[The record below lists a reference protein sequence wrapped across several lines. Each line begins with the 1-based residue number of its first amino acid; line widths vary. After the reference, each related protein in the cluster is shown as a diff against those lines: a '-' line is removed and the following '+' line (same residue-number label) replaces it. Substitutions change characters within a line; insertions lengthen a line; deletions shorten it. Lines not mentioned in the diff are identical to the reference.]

1 MKKLKILINV
11 YACSPTRG
19 SEPGMGWNWCIH
31 LAKYCDLH
39 IITEEEF
46 RTQIEE
52 TIISLSQKDNIT
64 FYYNPVSEK
73 IRHMARNQGDWR
85 FYYYYKKWQKE
96 TLKIAKMIVSLH
108 DIDIL
113 HQLNMIGF
121 REPGYLWKIEKI
133 PFIWGPIGGL
143 KQFPIKYLKGASN
156 KTILFNRLKNTINIL
171 QLKYDNRVNKAFKRA
186 NLLISSIPD
195 SQIAIKK
202 HKKLDSILIPET
214 GTFVSDDVSTNKF
227 FSDNLEVIWVG
238 KFDFRKQLSLAISAL
253 AATYNKKIILNIY
266 GEGSKNQ
273 IEHLEQLAIDLNI
286 SNQIVWHGN
295 QPNATVQK
303 AMREAHLFFFTSVSE
318 DTSTVVLEAISNRLP
333 VLCFNTC
340 GFGAII
346 NNNVGRKVTLTNP
359 QKSIIDFAE
368 YLNIFYE
375 DRVLLEKLSQNCKT
389 LQQRL
394 SWDEKAK
401 KVVELYERIKK

>member
-1 MKKLKILINV
+1 MPICLLV
-11 YACSPTRG
+11 
-19 SEPGMGWNWCIH
+19 
-31 LAKYCDLH
+31 
-39 IITEEEF
+39 
-46 RTQIEE
+46 
-52 TIISLSQKDNIT
+52 
-64 FYYNPVSEK
+64 
-73 IRHMARNQGDWR
+73 
-85 FYYYYKKWQKE
+85 
-96 TLKIAKMIVSLH
+96 
-108 DIDIL
+108 
-113 HQLNMIGF
+113 
-121 REPGYLWKIEKI
+121 
-133 PFIWGPIGGL
+133 PF
-143 KQFPIKYLKGASN
+143 
-156 KTILFNRLKNTINIL
+156 
-171 QLKYDNRVNKAFKRA
+171 
-186 NLLISSIPD
+186 PD